1 MSGFTKKRDL
11 TESVS
16 TDATEVD
23 LRGLGILL
31 AAIEHIETHGIASD
45 VVRAQPDEED
55 QTSKFLSAVTMPM
68 LYKDPSF
75 GSVYG
80 TPLSRAS
87 SRDSVYGTPLSRA
100 SSRDSDNE
108 TPPSTPVSLST
119 IEEDF
124 ANQLLE
130 IEAAAKALSP
140 ETLAKITTDINRKI
154 SDKFASELLEAEK
167 MGCDA
172 APSSPDD
179 DIKKIDGLIGRLF
192 NLLKKG
198 GAAGLDVASE
208 LATLLS
214 ELFKLLF
221 KLVRC
226 GMGVASTIFESKL
239 YFRLFLVFALVGY
252 CVSPECRLI
261 IHFAGGAISKIFNLL
276 MLIVPQ
282 AERLKIE
289 AIFTSINNVVQ
300 FIGAAFGLISEKG
313 IEMIECLR
321 MIIDLME
328 GATTESIRAT
338 IDAMR
343 SLMETLKIGAEDL
356 KQILDAVKALGLSG
370 EEMAQ
375 MLLSIAQILAEMQGG
390 RFAEETFMTRIGN
403 GIARAL
409 PETAV
414 RLLPLLVNAAAN
426 RPALVNGMGGGKL
439 KNKKKNTRKKNTVAK
454 RRKQQRKSKRR

>member
-1 MSGFTKKRDL
+1 MSGFAKKRDI
-11 TESVS
+11 TESDS
-16 TDATEVD
+16 TDATKVD
-23 LRGLGILL
+23 LSGLGILL
-31 AAIEHIETHGIASD
+31 AAIEHLERHDPELEAA
-45 VVRAQPDEED
+45 RAQPDEED
-55 QTSKFLSAVTMPM
+55 QASKFLSAVTMPM

-87 SRDSVYGTPLSRA
+87 SRDSDY
-100 SSRDSDNE
+100 D
-108 TPPSTPVSLST
+108 TPPSTPVSLLT
-119 IEEDF
+119 IEENF
-124 ANQLLE
+124 TNQLLD

-140 ETLAKITTDINRKI
+140 EALAKITTDINRKI
-154 SDKFASELLEAEK
+154 SDKFAGELLEAEK

-172 APSSPDD
+172 VPSNPDD

-198 GAAGLDVASE
+198 GAAGVDVASE

-252 CVSPECRLI
+252 CVSPQCRLI
-261 IHFAGGAISKIFNLL
+261 IHFTGGAISKIFNLL
-276 MLIVPQ
+276 MLIIPE

-313 IEMIECLR
+313 IAMIECLKI
-321 MIIDLME
+321 MIELME
-328 GATTESIRAT
+328 GATVDSIKLAMESFQAVV
-338 IDAMR
+338 
-343 SLMETLKIGAEDL
+343 ETLKIGAEDL
-356 KQILDAVKALGLSG
+356 KQILTAIKALGLNG

-375 MLLSIAQILAEMQGG
+375 LLLSIAQILADMQRGT
-390 RFAEETFMTRIGN
+390 FVEETFMTRIGN
-403 GIARAL
+403 GIVGAVPQAAL
-409 PETAV
+409 QA
-414 RLLPLLVNAAAN
+414 LMPLLQHAVN
-426 RPALVNGMGGGKL
+426 RPALVNGMGGGKRKKKTL
-439 KNKKKNTRKKNTVAK
+439 KNKKKTVNK
-454 RRKQQRKSKRR
+454 RRTQQRKSKRR

>member
-1 MSGFTKKRDL
+1 MSGFAKKRDI
-11 TESVS
+11 TESDS
-16 TDATEVD
+16 TDATKVD

-31 AAIEHIETHGIASD
+31 AAIEHLERHDPELEAA
-45 VVRAQPDEED
+45 RAQPDEEY
-55 QTSKFLSAVTMPM
+55 QASNFLSAVTMPM

-87 SRDSVYGTPLSRA
+87 SRDSDY
-100 SSRDSDNE
+100 D
-108 TPPSTPVSLST
+108 TPPSTPVSLLT

-124 ANQLLE
+124 TNQLRD

-140 ETLAKITTDINRKI
+140 EELAKITTDINRKI
-154 SDKFASELLEAEK
+154 SDKFAGELLEAEK

-172 APSSPDD
+172 VPSNPDD

-198 GAAGLDVASE
+198 GAAGVDVVSE

-252 CVSPECRLI
+252 CVSPQCLLI
-261 IHFAGGAISKIFNLL
+261 IHFTGGAISKIFNLL
-276 MLIVPQ
+276 MLIIPE

-313 IEMIECLR
+313 IAMIECLR

-328 GATTESIRAT
+328 GATVDSIKLAMESFQAVV
-338 IDAMR
+338 
-343 SLMETLKIGAEDL
+343 ETLKIGAEDL
-356 KQILDAVKALGLSG
+356 KQILDAVKALGLNG
-370 EEMAQ
+370 EQMAQ
-375 MLLSIAQILAEMQGG
+375 LLLSIAQILADIQAGQVVPE
-390 RFAEETFMTRIGN
+390 ATFLARIGN
-403 GIARAL
+403 GLVGVVPQAAL
-409 PETAV
+409 QA
-414 RLLPLLVNAAAN
+414 LMPLLQHAAN
-426 RPALVNGMGGGKL
+426 NRPRLEMRGGKRKKKTL
-439 KNKKKNTRKKNTVAK
+439 KNKKKNTVNK

>member
-1 MSGFTKKRDL
+1 MSGFAKKRDI
-11 TESVS
+11 EASEN
-16 TDATEVD
+16 TDATKVD
-23 LRGLGILL
+23 LSGLGILL
-31 AAIEHIETHGIASD
+31 AAIEHLERHDPELEAA
-45 VVRAQPDEED
+45 RAQPDEED
-55 QTSKFLSAVTMPM
+55 QASKFLSAVTMPM

-87 SRDSVYGTPLSRA
+87 SRDSDY
-100 SSRDSDNE
+100 D
-108 TPPSTPVSLST
+108 TPPSTPVSLLT

-124 ANQLLE
+124 TNQLLD

-140 ETLAKITTDINRKI
+140 EALAKITTDINRKI

-167 MGCDA
+167 TGCDA
-172 APSSPDD
+172 APSNPDD

-192 NLLKKG
+192 NLVKKG
-198 GAAGLDVASE
+198 GAAGVDVASE

-261 IHFAGGAISKIFNLL
+261 IHFAGRAISKIFNLL

-313 IEMIECLR
+313 MAMIEWVR
-321 MIIDLME
+321 IMMDLME
-328 GATTESIRAT
+328 GATAESIQAT
-338 IDAMR
+338 IDAMKA
-343 SLMETLKIGAEDL
+343 LMETLQVTAADIAAILAE
-356 KQILDAVKALGLSG
+356 VKKLGLSG
-370 EEMAQ
+370 EQMAQ
-375 MLLSIAQILAEMQGG
+375 VLLSIMQILAEIQAG
-390 RFAEETFMTRIGN
+390 RLPQIDETTLLQRIGN
-403 GIARAL
+403 GITGLAADSAPRVA
-409 PETAV
+409 AGV
-414 RLLPLLVNAAAN
+414 LLKILNSAT
-426 RPALVNGMGGGKL
+426 RPTLMPGGGKR
-439 KNKKKNTRKKNTVAK
+439 KNKKKNTRKNKKKTVTK
-454 RRKQQRKSKRR
+454 RRTQQRKSKRR